1 MDERG
6 YPLVTTGTITLRG
19 IRARGFH
26 GVFAEER
33 REGQTFVVDV
43 ALEVDLGPAA
53 AADDLS
59 LTVDYGRVAA
69 VIVDEITGQPCGLIE
84 TLATRI
90 AGRLLGDGRVHTV
103 EVTVH
108 KPDAPVGVP
117 FDDVTVTV
125 RRGRE

>member
-6 YPLVTTGTITLRG
+6 YPLVTTDTITLRG

-43 ALEVDLGPAA
+43 TLAVDLGPAA

-69 VIVDEITGQPCGLIE
+69 AIVDEITGQPCDLIE

-90 AGRLLGDGRVHTV
+90 AGRLLAHGRVHTV